1 MGKVSTVFSDL
12 DQKRAAAFVAMSV
25 ALEVFDP
32 AGNHPLEPFNVT
44 TKDEKIERALRLAG
58 EVEATPEEAPLIKNF
73 HTAISRLRKGQS
85 FTRSHLVLANKLR
98 TVGLHTPRNSRHM
111 VMTAE

>member
-1 MGKVSTVFSDL
+1 MSTLFSDV

-32 AGNHPLEPFNVT
+32 AGEHPLEPFNVT

-58 EVEATPEEAPLIKNF
+58 AVEATAEEAPLIKDF
-73 HTAISRLRKGQS
+73 HTAISRLRRGQS
-85 FTRSHLVLANKLR
+85 FTRSHLVLAGKLR
-98 TVGLHTPRNSRHM
+98 TVGLHTPRHTRHL